1 MVNVVV
7 YSSRLIIPP
16 LFPSRCLV
24 TLLAGSGIVT
34 ATIAIRSCRWFE
46 LDHDAADWDFLPK
59 EDGIRSIGIFSY
71 QPQDQEACIHY
82 NPIFLGKGWMFAT
95 QFFAV
100 LGPVIAFFALLAN
113 YSDKKFTT
121 GCLMWL
127 AAGVQAA
134 SALASMSWSGGRLW
148 APWLS
153 GANANAAAGVL
164 FLLSWM
170 VVTFGF
176 QSQTDYEEDEPSH
189 EKGASLDETRSR
201 SLPEILTD
209 DEEGEFQDVEFGD
222 DEDAKEHKITAE
234 ELLGTNDPII
244 FRAVAQGA
252 KAILEFAKDKKAD
265 FYDTAFNN

>member
-1 MVNVVV
+1 
-7 YSSRLIIPP
+7 
-16 LFPSRCLV
+16 
-24 TLLAGSGIVT
+24 
-34 ATIAIRSCRWFE
+34 

-71 QPQDQEACIHY
+71 QPQDQAVCIGY
-82 NPIFLGKGWMFAT
+82 NPIFLGQGWMFAT
-95 QFFAV
+95 QLFAV
-100 LGPVIAFFALLAN
+100 LGPFIALFALLAN
-113 YSDKKFTT
+113 CSDKKFIT

-134 SALASMSWSGGRLW
+134 SALVSMSFSGGRFW

-153 GANANAAAGVL
+153 GANTNAATVVL

-176 QSQTDYEEDEPSH
+176 QSQTTDEEEEPTY
-189 EKGASLDETRSR
+189 EKGGESLDDTHSR
-201 SLPEILTD
+201 SLHEIPSD

-222 DEDAKEHKITAE
+222 EDDDAKEHKITAE

-252 KAILEFAKDKKAD
+252 KAILEFAKDKKA
-265 FYDTAFNN
+265 AFNQ

>member
-1 MVNVVV
+1 
-7 YSSRLIIPP
+7 
-16 LFPSRCLV
+16 
-24 TLLAGSGIVT
+24 
-34 ATIAIRSCRWFE
+34 

-71 QPQDQEACIHY
+71 QPQNQAVCIRY
-82 NPIFLGKGWMFAT
+82 NPVFLGQGWMFAT

-134 SALASMSWSGGRLW
+134 SALASMSWSGGRFW

-153 GANANAAAGVL
+153 GANTNAATVVL

-170 VVTFGF
+170 VVSFGF
-176 QSQTDYEEDEPSH
+176 RRQTNEEEEPID
-189 EKGASLDETRSR
+189 EKGASLDETHG
-201 SLPEILTD
+201 SLHEIPTD
-209 DEEGEFQDVEFGD
+209 DEEGEFQDVELG

-252 KAILEFAKDKKAD
+252 KAILEFAKDKKVD
-265 FYDTAFNN
+265 YFDTAFNN